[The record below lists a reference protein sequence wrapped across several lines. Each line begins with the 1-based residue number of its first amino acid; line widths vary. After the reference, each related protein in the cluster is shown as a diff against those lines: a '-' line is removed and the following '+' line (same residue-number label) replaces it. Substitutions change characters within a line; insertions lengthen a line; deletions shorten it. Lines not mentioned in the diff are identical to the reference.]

1 MIFDREVRDIA
12 RMMLMVY
19 GSDATYEAGSI
30 ADEMVKLGDLDGADQ
45 WLRVTEAVD
54 ELQQNTT
61 HQGRLLH

>member
-1 MIFDREVRDIA
+1 MD
-12 RMMLMVY
+12 
-19 GSDATYEAGSI
+19 SDATYEAGSI

-54 ELQQNTT
+54 ELQQNMT

>member
-1 MIFDREVRDIA
+1 MIFDREVWDIA

-19 GSDATYEAGSI
+19 GRDATYEAGSI

-54 ELQQNTT
+54 ELQQNMT